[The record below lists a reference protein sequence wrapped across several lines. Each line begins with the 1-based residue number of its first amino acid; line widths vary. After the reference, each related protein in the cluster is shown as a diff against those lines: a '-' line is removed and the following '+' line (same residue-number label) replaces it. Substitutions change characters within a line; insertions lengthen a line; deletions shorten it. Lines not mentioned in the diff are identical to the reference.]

1 MLCLPRSR
9 KRLPSLCI
17 SDVHHWS
24 IQRIYRGGVQ
34 RLPSCMALGMD
45 RVSSVRIH
53 GGDSIADVR
62 ALSVFL
68 RMRLVSLCPRCFLTD
83 RTKTHRRRGHVVGA
97 DDALFDPMNEF
108 PYIRRCINDLSN
120 GKPRNR
126 EASVLVGS
134 RGCLRHP
141 FDWVL

>member
-9 KRLPSLCI
+9 KRRPPSASQTFTI
-17 SDVHHWS
+17 GRFKGF
-24 IQRIYRGGVQ
+24 IGGCTKITF
-34 RLPSCMALGMD
+34 LLGAGNG
-45 RVSSVRIH
+45 RSSLMRKH

-68 RMRLVSLCPRCFLTD
+68 RMRLVSLCLRCFLTD

-97 DDALFDPMNEF
+97 DDALFDAMNEF

-134 RGCLRHP
+134 RSCLRYP